1 MWFGIVYLGLLALL
15 LLAVYEGV
23 ARGLR
28 RH

>member
-1 MWFGIVYLGLLALL
+1 MWFGIVYLVLLALL
-15 LLAVYEGV
+15 LLVVYEGV